1 MGANIKVV
9 NVNKAFCENE
19 VSRISRN
26 FFKGKNLDFKY
37 FNSCDHGTYLTGG
50 SAPVHVHQDLEEI
63 FYFIRGTGV
72 VILNGE
78 EIKVK
83 AGSVVA
89 IPPGVTHGIRNTG
102 KDILQNIVCSAI
114 VNREE

>member
-9 NVNKAFCENE
+9 SVNKAFCEDE
-19 VSRISRN
+19 ASRISRN
-26 FFKGKNLDFKY
+26 FFKGKDLDFKY

-50 SAPVHVHQDLEEI
+50 SAPVHVHEGLEEI

-89 IPPGVTHGIRNTG
+89 IPPGITHGIRNTG

-114 VNREE
+114 VNKKE

>member
-1 MGANIKVV
+1 MGANIRIV
-9 NVNKAFCENE
+9 NTNNAFCEDE

-26 FFKGKNLDFKY
+26 FFKGKDLDFKY

-50 SAPVHVHQDLEEI
+50 SAPIHIHSDLEEI
-63 FYFIRGTGV
+63 FYFIRGTGIV
-72 VILNGE
+72 FLYGK

-89 IPPGVTHGIRNTG
+89 IPLGVTHGIRNIG

-114 VNREE
+114 VNRKE